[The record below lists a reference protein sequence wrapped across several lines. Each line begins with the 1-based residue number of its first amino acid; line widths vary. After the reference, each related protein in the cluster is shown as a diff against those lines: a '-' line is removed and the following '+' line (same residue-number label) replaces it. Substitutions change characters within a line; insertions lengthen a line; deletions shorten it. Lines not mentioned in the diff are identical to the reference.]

1 MILELIFAALAA
13 GFSIYVGWSI
23 YDVLGKYERPKV
35 EDGYNDDDEAIE
47 KIKMVVREAQHSVE
61 IFDDGDKIEG
71 GGKSVYDDQ
80 GFLDLV
86 AQKLDN
92 GVSFQCLFNSDN
104 KEMGFRER
112 FDDDPKVDILVRR
125 NDGNQRHTVHYKN
138 ADKGR
143 MIYLTRHESGS
154 KNRQFKMIDARNNSE
169 DYRKSLHQNL
179 GQHRQALSDFEKVG

>member
-1 MILELIFAALAA
+1 MLWETIFAAGAA
-13 GFSIYVGWSI
+13 IASIYVGWSI
-23 YDVLGKYERPKV
+23 YDVLGKYERPEV

-47 KIKMVVREAQHSVE
+47 NIKMVVREARHSVE

-71 GGKSVYDDQ
+71 GKSVYDNQ

-86 AQKLDN
+86 SQKLAV

-104 KEMGFRER
+104 GDMGFRKR
-112 FDDDPKVDILVRR
+112 FDGNPRVDILVKRSP
-125 NDGNQRHTVHYKN
+125 GNREHTVHYKN

-154 KNRQFKMIDARNNSE
+154 KSRQFKMIDARDTSD
-169 DYRKSLHQNL
+169 DYRKSLNQNL
-179 GQHRQALSDFEKVG
+179 ELHRQALSDFEKVG